1 MRKRSRRPLV
11 MSRLWWISRSSR
23 WLNGSG
29 LWCVSLPGLS
39 SCSELWVR
47 GRDEPQA
54 HVRAWFG
61 SVSGRE
67 VTALLPLQ
75 EGQKQRLSLELPEP
89 SKTLDRDV
97 LRVALVDG
105 RGKALG
111 QKSIPVMLVQKPPR
125 WPWFGATYTKS
136 PRWAQTKVSWRP
148 IVFSVANARGLL
160 IRPGDLTLQ
169 SCGLA
174 LGRGLEG
181 LDANDVEQ
189 IHLDRALEER

>member
-1 MRKRSRRPLV
+1 

-97 LRVALVDG
+97 RRVALVDG

-125 WPWFGATYTKS
+125 WPWFGATSTKS
-136 PRWAQTKVSWRP
+136 PRWAKVSWRP
-148 IVFSVANARGLL
+148 IVFSVTNA
-160 IRPGDLTLQ
+160 
-169 SCGLA
+169 GLA
-174 LGRGLEG
+174 HSAWRPDTPIMRIGSG
-181 LDANDVEQ
+181 A
-189 IHLDRALEER
+189 RAGGARCE

>member
-1 MRKRSRRPLV
+1 

-29 LWCVSLPGLS
+29 RWCVSLPGLS
-39 SCSELWVR
+39 SCSELWGR

-75 EGQKQRLSLELPEP
+75 EGRKQRLSLKLPEP
-89 SKTLDRDV
+89 SKTPDRDV

-105 RGKALG
+105 PGKALG
-111 QKSIPVMLVQKPPR
+111 QKSIPGMLVQKPPR
-125 WPWFGATYTKS
+125 WA
-136 PRWAQTKVSWRP
+136 KVNTSIP
-148 IVFSVANARGLL
+148 LN
-160 IRPGDLTLQ
+160 
-169 SCGLA
+169 
-174 LGRGLEG
+174 
-181 LDANDVEQ
+181 
-189 IHLDRALEER
+189 